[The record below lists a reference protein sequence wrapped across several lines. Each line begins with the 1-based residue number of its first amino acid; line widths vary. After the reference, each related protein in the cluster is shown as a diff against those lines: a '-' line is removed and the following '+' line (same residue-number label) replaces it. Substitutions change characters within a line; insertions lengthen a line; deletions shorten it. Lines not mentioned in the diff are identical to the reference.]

1 MLTRKHIVRYQ
12 WSEKAVSLFSISGME
27 IESIVEFSTI
37 NVLQFSRIREF
48 CHDFNI
54 GNFMNRGIPV
64 VFESLVFHVP
74 WNFGQV
80 KTLETSRI
88 VEFYR
93 ILRLRRG
100 KQILGKQIRPNFL
113 RSTSLQILANKS
125 GCVQTNLLFFL
136 YTTSKEKSVGHVI
149 TKFSGMGRFIYP
161 WCSAVA
167 LRALSSAN
175 KVKEKKQKT
184 Q

>member
-1 MLTRKHIVRYQ
+1 MHRSWKYR
-12 WSEKAVSLFSISGME
+12 FSGKKVGYL
-27 IESIVEFSTI
+27 ESIVKFITI

-88 VEFYR
+88 VEFHR

-125 GCVQTNLLFFL
+125 GCVQTNLLFFF
-136 YTTSKEKSVGHVI
+136 YTPHLRRSRSVTWLPNFLGWVDLFTHGARL
-149 TKFSGMGRFIYP
+149 SRFARWAPLI
-161 WCSAVA
+161 
-167 LRALSSAN
+167 R
-175 KVKEKKQKT
+175 
-184 Q
+184 

>member
-1 MLTRKHIVRYQ
+1 
-12 WSEKAVSLFSISGME
+12 
-27 IESIVEFSTI
+27 
-37 NVLQFSRIREF
+37 
-48 CHDFNI
+48 
-54 GNFMNRGIPV
+54 MNRGIPV

-88 VEFYR
+88 VEFHR

-125 GCVQTNLLFFL
+125 GCVQTNLLFYL
-136 YTTSKEKSVGHVI
+136 
-149 TKFSGMGRFIYP
+149 FIHHI
-161 WCSAVA
+161 
-167 LRALSSAN
+167 
-175 KVKEKKQKT
+175 
-184 Q
+184 

>member
-1 MLTRKHIVRYQ
+1 MHRSWKYR
-12 WSEKAVSLFSISGME
+12 FSGKKVGYL
-27 IESIVEFSTI
+27 ESIVKFITI

-88 VEFYR
+88 VEFHR

-125 GCVQTNLLFFL
+125 GCVQTNLLFYLFIHHIWG
-136 YTTSKEKSVGHVI
+136 EVGRSRDYQI
-149 TKFSGMGRFIYP
+149 FWDG
-161 WCSAVA
+161 
-167 LRALSSAN
+167 
-175 KVKEKKQKT
+175 
-184 Q
+184 

>member
-12 WSEKAVSLFSISGME
+12 WSEKAVSVFSISCME

-74 WNFGQV
+74 WNFGEV

-88 VEFYR
+88 VEFHR
-93 ILRLRRG
+93 ILRNRIFTFRERLEY
-100 KQILGKQIRPNFL
+100 
-113 RSTSLQILANKS
+113 ILA
-125 GCVQTNLLFFL
+125 
-136 YTTSKEKSVGHVI
+136 
-149 TKFSGMGRFIYP
+149 
-161 WCSAVA
+161 
-167 LRALSSAN
+167 
-175 KVKEKKQKT
+175 
-184 Q
+184 